1 MSLKQD
7 SRDANPD
14 LEQTPGKD
22 TRRNEKRKSALVT
35 VSVLATVFG
44 LGCIYGGIL
53 LMAAPGVGA
62 TSFDFLNL
70 QFSTQQTG
78 VAAIA
83 LGAASIIMIF
93 RKVLKAIVDIGR
105 T

>member
-1 MSLKQD
+1 MKSLGWGTEEFWSDAKQN
-7 SRDANPD
+7 SKVHITAIRIGWVVIEARLSGREPD

-62 TSFDFLNL
+62 TSFMM
-70 QFSTQQTG
+70 SRE
-78 VAAIA
+78 V
-83 LGAASIIMIF
+83 
-93 RKVLKAIVDIGR
+93 V
-105 T
+105 